1 MALIDFNRNPTD
13 RQLRQFGAVCIIAV
27 PLVVCLWTR
36 NGSLTACGGTA
47 GVILGAAGLL
57 SPRLLK
63 PVFLGL
69 TIVTLPIGLVV
80 GELAMLTIYLGLFLP
95 MAMLFRLIGRDSLD
109 RRSRTSRDTFWKPR
123 SRPNSARKYF
133 QQS

>member
-13 RQLRQFGAVCIIAV
+13 RQLRQFGAICIIAL
-27 PLVVCLWTR
+27 PLLIWLWTR
-36 NGSLTACGGTA
+36 NNLWTGYA
-47 GVILGAAGLL
+47 GIAGLSL
-57 SPRLLK
+57 CGTGLFAPRLLK

-95 MAMLFRLIGRDSLD
+95 MAILFRLIGRDSLD
-109 RRSRTSRDTFWKPR
+109 RRTRDSRKTYWNARQQPA
-123 SRPNSARKYF
+123 NARKYY